1 MQKKLIALAITAAF
15 ASAPAFADTQ
25 VYGLVDSGYGSVS
38 NTATTTGGVSTKTGE
53 SGISF
58 SANQTSKVGVKST
71 EDLGNGM
78 KGIYQLEMGLS
89 SNPGADAGFGK
100 ATVAGGTTGG
110 SGFAPNASISPDRI
124 LTAGLDFGQGTV
136 LTVGRMSSP
145 FRGIVYGNDAF
156 YGANLIGNLV
166 TMDSALTSRV
176 IAANVDQKIGA
187 VKASVAL
194 LSDTQTAD
202 NTTDVK
208 VKNGY
213 ELTAV
218 YNQDALSVSGG
229 YRNTKVNLT
238 PATPVTPAT
247 PATPATPEATTKELI
262 LAANYDFG
270 MAKLYGQ
277 YASVQIDQASG
288 TAIAGKNTYETL
300 GVNVP
305 FTSTIAG
312 YVQTSFGKTD
322 RVANGSASDSRNMS
336 AYAVGARYDM
346 SKNTWAYADVGSA
359 KQDNTTVSVGS
370 KVDQVAVGLVHSF

>member
-25 VYGLVDSGYGSVS
+25 VYGLVDSGFGSVS
-38 NTATTTGGVSTKTGE
+38 NTSTSTAGVSTKTGE
-53 SGISF
+53 SGVSF

-89 SNPGADAGFGK
+89 SNPGSDANFGS
-100 ATVAGGTTGG
+100 AAGVKNGT
-110 SGFAPNASISPDRI
+110 GFAPNTGISPDRI
-124 LTAGLDFGQGTV
+124 LTAGLDFGQGTS

-166 TMDSALTSRV
+166 TMDSNLTSRV
-176 IAANVDQKIGA
+176 IAANVEQKFGA

-194 LSDTQTAD
+194 LDDTQTKDGTA
-202 NTTDVK
+202 DVK
-208 VKNGY
+208 VQNGY

-229 YRNTKVNLT
+229 YRSTKAAKAASDV
-238 PATPVTPAT
+238 
-247 PATPATPEATTKELI
+247 TTKDLI

-277 YASVQIDQASG
+277 FATVSVDTSLPAATPS
-288 TAIAGKNTYETL
+288 TKKTYETL

-305 FTSTIAG
+305 FTSALAG
-312 YVQTSFGKTD
+312 YVQTSFGKNNTGTD
-322 RVANGSASDSRNMS
+322 SPKMS
-336 AYAVGARYDM
+336 AFAVGAKYAM

-359 KQDNTTVSVGS
+359 KSDQTTLTAGS

>member
-25 VYGLVDSGYGSVS
+25 VYGLIDSGFGSVS

-53 SGISF
+53 SGVSF

-89 SNPGADAGFGK
+89 SNPASDAAFGS
-100 ATVAGGTTGG
+100 AAGVKKDGT
-110 SGFAPNASISPDRI
+110 GFAPNATISPDRI
-124 LTAGLDFGQGTV
+124 MTAGLDFGQGTV

-156 YGANLIGNLV
+156 YGSNLVGNLV

-194 LSDTQTAD
+194 LDDTRTAD
-202 NTTDVK
+202 NTADVK
-208 VKNGY
+208 VKNGF

-229 YRNTKVNLT
+229 YRNTKTTLNGTTVI
-238 PATPVTPAT
+238 
-247 PATPATPEATTKELI
+247 PEATTKEMI

-277 YASVQIDQASG
+277 FAQVKVDATGS
-288 TAIAGKNTYETL
+288 TKKTYETL

-305 FTSTIAG
+305 FTSTLAG
-312 YVQTSFGKTD
+312 YVQTSFGKNDT
-322 RVANGSASDSRNMS
+322 GIDSPKMS
-336 AYAVGARYDM
+336 AYAVGGKYSM
-346 SKNTWAYADVGSA
+346 SKDTWAYADVGSA
-359 KQDNTTVSVGS
+359 KSDQTSLTAGS